1 MSKTEEGT
9 GPQSKEE
16 IRKRLGELL
25 EPQIVDIL
33 TNQITIKSIKKD
45 KKLICMS
52 SETMFFLKRKKLLFK
67 SFLILA
73 KFAEK

>member
-9 GPQSKEE
+9 SPQSKEEE

-52 SETMFFLKRKKLLFK
+52 SETVFFY
-67 SFLILA
+67 I
-73 KFAEK
+73 EKVIF